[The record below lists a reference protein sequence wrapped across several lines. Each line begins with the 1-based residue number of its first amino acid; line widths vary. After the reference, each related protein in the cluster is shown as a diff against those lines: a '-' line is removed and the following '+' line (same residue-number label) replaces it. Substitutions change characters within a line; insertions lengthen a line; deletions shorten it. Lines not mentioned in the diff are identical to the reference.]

1 MSTQLLRG
9 VHPTAIVDD
18 DARLADDVI
27 VGPYAII
34 GPGVEVGARA
44 VIGPHAIL
52 ERNTTIGADCRI
64 HAGAVLGGEPQDLK
78 FEGEDTRV
86 VIGERTVIRE
96 YVTVNRGTMAR
107 GRTDVGSDCLVM
119 AYAHVAH
126 DCVIGDRVVIA
137 NAVNMGGHVE
147 IGDWAIVGGQT
158 AIHQFVRIGA
168 HAMVGG
174 ASAVRKDVPPYQK
187 AAGNPLDLYGLNSV
201 GLQRRGFS
209 EASRLALKRASRM
222 LFHSKE
228 NLRQA
233 AERVRAEVE
242 LTDEVRHLLEFLEG
256 TDRGT
261 TL

>member
-1 MSTQLLRG
+1 MLPG
-9 VHPTAIVDD
+9 IHPTALVDEG
-18 DARLADDVI
+18 ALLGTDVV
-27 VGPYAII
+27 VGPYAVI
-34 GPGVEVGARA
+34 GPGVQVGDRSS
-44 VIGPHAIL
+44 IGPHAVL
-52 ERNTTIGADCRI
+52 ERDTTLGADCRV
-64 HAGAVLGGEPQDLK
+64 HAGAVLGGDPQDLK
-78 FEGEDTRV
+78 FGGEDARV
-86 VIGERTVIRE
+86 FVGDRTVIRE

-107 GRTDVGSDCLVM
+107 GRTDVGSDCLLM

-126 DCVIGDRVVIA
+126 DCMIGDRVVIA
-137 NAVNMGGHVE
+137 NAVNMGGHVA
-147 IGDWAIVGGQT
+147 IGDWAVVGGLT

-209 EASRLALKRASRM
+209 EDSRRALKRASRM

-228 NLRQA
+228 NLRDA
-233 AERVRAEVE
+233 VARVRSEVE
-242 LTDEVRHLLEFLEG
+242 LTAEVAHLLEFLDG